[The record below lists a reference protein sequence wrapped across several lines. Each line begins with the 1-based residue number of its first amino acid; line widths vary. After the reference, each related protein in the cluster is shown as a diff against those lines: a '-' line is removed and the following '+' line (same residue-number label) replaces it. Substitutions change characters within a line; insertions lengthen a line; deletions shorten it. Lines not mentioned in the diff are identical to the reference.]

1 MPELTKSAPSLGG
14 LRRIGQYEAIV
25 EFDCAFG
32 RRWLASAVTGD
43 SPGRLVSLRQFP
55 TEHLSLPE
63 MQLLTRA
70 AVTAMVIRHP
80 NLSPVLDVVD
90 DSGRLTV
97 VSEYTEGESLGAL
110 LRLAAKST
118 SPISPP
124 VALTVL
130 ADIVEAQRA
139 AHKQW
144 SQMVASADKELS
156 GVTHGGLSPDGVILT
171 SGGDVLV
178 TEVGIV
184 GALTRHPSMLRHTAA
199 LPYRAPEQITRGQ
212 SGTGRCD
219 VFSAGVLAW
228 EMMAGR
234 ALFGSATRLHE
245 EVEEAS
251 DAIEHSLMHGPITP
265 LDRLPEQSASVPFMV
280 VDMLRNMLLRDPLKR
295 YPNLD
300 KLAVVIAGMGRG
312 LFATSQQVAATVER
326 LAGPGLHA
334 RREILEFTLAGAVE
348 DDLGRPSSPPPTPET
363 SEKAP
368 APVKVPGPDAPGSPE
383 LAAGPSKKSTLQFPA
398 IEVEGTGR
406 ERPSQRAALRPA
418 SERAVRRSRP
428 PPRPVSVPLP
438 KPESEQ
444 PSAASPGVLKPGA
457 PIKFDATLPFGATK
471 ADAGLTA
478 KSVEPKTASV
488 RPKSAAPKAA
498 SAAPNPASAAPRP
511 ASSAPKAASVAS
523 TVAAK
528 SAPPKAKS
536 EPAAARAKAP
546 GLEDE
551 FVFDSVPPSL
561 PADERERLVASA
573 RAKTDPA
580 PARKHDT
587 LPLGA
592 YPPKRP
598 AALKTPVVPA
608 PGGDVHDRMTLVMPE
623 TEAEQAASKSVR
635 SDVPA
640 QVSAAEGG
648 AASEKKEPSEAPKVS
663 TSAPAA
669 QSRPVEL
676 VAPVAPS
683 AKTAPGGRYGVW
695 LALGVV
701 ALLVFIIVSLSVRKS
716 DDEVAP
722 VASPPAPPSP
732 AVAPPAPATGET
744 TDPDPAPPATE
755 PTAAQGAPVRQVPS
769 GWLGFPKPSAGV
781 EPEASAPPTQ
791 EPAPDAEAP
800 PPAPSG
806 PYRPEGI

>member
-1 MPELTKSAPSLGG
+1 MKSIKCGAH
-14 LRRIGQYEAIV
+14 
-25 EFDCAFG
+25 C
-32 RRWLASAVTGD
+32 TN
-43 SPGRLVSLRQFP
+43 
-55 TEHLSLPE
+55 
-63 MQLLTRA
+63 
-70 AVTAMVIRHP
+70 P
-80 NLSPVLDVVD
+80 NILPVLDVVD

-97 VSEYTEGESLGAL
+97 VSEYVEGESLGAL

-130 ADIVEAQRA
+130 ADIIEAQRA

-144 SQMVASADKELS
+144 SQMIAPADKELS

-171 SGGDVLV
+171 SGGEVLV
-178 TEVGIV
+178 TDVGIV
-184 GALTRHPSMLRHTAA
+184 GALIRHQSMLRHTAA

-234 ALFGSATRLHE
+234 ALFGSAARLQE
-245 EVEEAS
+245 DVEEAS
-251 DAIEHSLMHGPITP
+251 DAIENSLMHGPITP

-300 KLAVVIAGMGRG
+300 KLAAVIAGMGRG

-334 RREILEFTLAGAVE
+334 RREILEFTLAGAGE
-348 DDLGRPSSPPPTPET
+348 DDLGRPSSPPLAPDV
-363 SEKAP
+363 SEKPP
-368 APVKVPGPDAPGSPE
+368 ALVKVPSPDAPESPE
-383 LAAGPSKKSTLQFPA
+383 LAAAGPSKKSTLQFPA
-398 IEVEGTGR
+398 LEAEGTGR

-418 SERAVRRSRP
+418 SERGVRRSRP
-428 PPRPVSVPLP
+428 PPTPVSVPLP

-444 PSAASPGVLKPGA
+444 PSAASPGVLKSAA
-457 PIKFDATLPFGATK
+457 PFKFDATLPFGATK
-471 ADAGLTA
+471 ADAGLTS
-478 KSVEPKTASV
+478 KSGASKTALVTPKSGASKAASATPKTTAS
-488 RPKSAAPKAA
+488 KLASAAPKAA
-498 SAAPNPASAAPRP
+498 
-511 ASSAPKAASVAS
+511 
-523 TVAAK
+523 AK
-528 SAPPKAKS
+528 SGTPKEKS
-536 EPAAARAKAP
+536 EPAPAPKKAP

-573 RAKTDPA
+573 QAKTDPA

-592 YPPKRP
+592 YPPKQRP
-598 AALKTPVVPA
+598 APAKTPVVPA

-640 QVSAAEGG
+640 QVPAAESAA
-648 AASEKKEPSEAPKVS
+648 APEKKGAPATPKAS
-663 TSAPAA
+663 TSAPVAA
-669 QSRPVEL
+669 LPRPAQL

-683 AKTAPGGRYGVW
+683 AGVSSGSRYGVW
-695 LALGVV
+695 LALGAA
-701 ALLVFIIVSLSVRKS
+701 ALLVFIIVGLSVRNS

-722 VASPPAPPSP
+722 VTSPPSP
-732 AVAPPAPATGET
+732 TAAPPAPVTAET
-744 TDPDPAPPATE
+744 TESEPPQPSPEPPAAE
-755 PTAAQGAPVRQVPS
+755 TAPARQVPS
-769 GWLGFPKPSAGV
+769 GWLGFPKPSAGA
-781 EPEASAPPTQ
+781 EPETSAPTAA
-791 EPAPDAEAP
+791 EPAPDAEP